1 MRATIEALRTASTIP
16 AKQRTEK
23 VNAVVDAVCSH
34 AYQQGLSR
42 DHLAS
47 IVALVTRRNHLD
59 QTSSTNLIKNL
70 YPAGRV
76 PSDVVITIVGALGHG
91 QAKPSAATQA
101 ALLKWAIA
109 VVDALE
115 DATILSKLYGV
126 LFNLLD
132 TMSLRLDMVRTSG
145 QDPALVGLLR
155 VYKDYY
161 PEIIVG
167 NAASGRTSFATS
179 AQDEWR
185 QRLQIIQE
193 ANASGNEQ
201 PHAQQHGFRV
211 IRHGAKRTKVSIL
224 PEVHTSYANEKS
236 VTLEEVNSAD
246 GLVKH
251 LERIELPNQLLAS
264 FKDPLLQKY
273 LILKPSDVAARRL
286 ELWLESYLR
295 EALEAIA
302 SGTKNPDHFDEL
314 LDGMLNYTTATKV
327 LLPTG
332 QDFLKSYLPFWDGR
346 TYSGSILGL
355 LAYVPMQEFHG
366 FKTSYLSPAEAAI
379 VASGTTDAYDR
390 LLAFYTAL
398 VQNWNHAANTS
409 RPDPRDAAEDLVAS
423 SNFAALTTHISN
435 TILSLL
441 SSQQYTPL
449 STATAILTY
458 YTTLS
463 TLSSGL
469 TPLTIPSAPT
479 LYNLLFHPSLATI
492 SHLCALLATYK
503 RAFETDLQDHAA
515 AASANLPRA
524 VTNAFNG
531 YLMDVANLLWRSRAL
546 TSTDPN
552 AMGCLCAPAVAAA
565 LHAYVSTLPP
575 VLIPTAAATT
585 TTTTTTA
592 TPAPGT
598 GPDYTLPSHF
608 GLPHNAL
615 TAPLALAAFRDLEDA
630 HHNKTNNNNNNENAA
645 PRHPPGPVTQ
655 RTLHRLARAGNNNNN
670 NGNNGN
676 GNGGGGGIELSWKAY
691 RVRVLEWLAERGV
704 RGLRD
709 FMFVTMKDLMKEASA
724 SASASASGPATSAGG
739 GGGGGRGGGGAAGT
753 T

>member
-1 MRATIEALRTASTIP
+1 
-16 AKQRTEK
+16 
-23 VNAVVDAVCSH
+23 
-34 AYQQGLSR
+34 
-42 DHLAS
+42 
-47 IVALVTRRNHLD
+47 
-59 QTSSTNLIKNL
+59 
-70 YPAGRV
+70 
-76 PSDVVITIVGALGHG
+76 
-91 QAKPSAATQA
+91 
-101 ALLKWAIA
+101 
-109 VVDALE
+109 
-115 DATILSKLYGV
+115 
-126 LFNLLD
+126 
-132 TMSLRLDMVRTSG
+132 MSLRLDMVRTSG

-179 AQDEWR
+179 AQGEWR
-185 QRLQIIQE
+185 QRLQVIQE

-201 PHAQQHGFRV
+201 PHTQQHGFRV

-236 VTLEEVNSAD
+236 VTLEEINSAD

-355 LAYVPMQEFHG
+355 LAYVPMQEFHE

-492 SHLCALLATYK
+492 SQLCALLATYK

-575 VLIPTAAATT
+575 VLIPATATT
-585 TTTTTTA
+585 T

-598 GPDYTLPSHF
+598 GPDYTLPSLF

-630 HHNKTNNNNNNENAA
+630 HHNSKNNNNSENAAA

-655 RTLHRLARAGNNNNN
+655 RTLHRLARAGNN
-670 NGNNGN
+670 GNNGN
-676 GNGGGGGIELSWKAY
+676 GNGAGAGIELSWKAY

-724 SASASASGPATSAGG
+724 SGPATSAGG
-739 GGGGGRGGGGAAGT
+739 GGGGGRGGGAAGT

>member
-23 VNAVVDAVCSH
+23 VNALVDAVCSH

-59 QTSSTNLIKNL
+59 QTSATNLIKNL

-132 TMSLRLDMVRTSG
+132 TMSLRSGPPLIVLDMVRTSG

-193 ANASGNEQ
+193 ANASSNEQ
-201 PHAQQHGFRV
+201 PHTQQHGFRV
-211 IRHGAKRTKVSIL
+211 IRHGAKRTKASIL

-236 VTLEEVNSAD
+236 VTLEEINSAD

-355 LAYVPMQEFHG
+355 LAYVPMQGFHE

-575 VLIPTAAATT
+575 VLIPATATT
-585 TTTTTTA
+585 T

-598 GPDYTLPSHF
+598 GPDYTLPSLF

-630 HHNKTNNNNNNENAA
+630 HHSKNNNSGNAAA

-655 RTLHRLARAGNNNNN
+655 RTLHRLARAGNN
-670 NGNNGN
+670 GNNGN
-676 GNGGGGGIELSWKAY
+676 GGGNGGGGGIELSWKAY

-724 SASASASGPATSAGG
+724 SASGPATSAGG
-739 GGGGGRGGGGAAGT
+739 GGGGGRGGGAAGT

>member
-23 VNAVVDAVCSH
+23 VNALVDAVCSH

-59 QTSSTNLIKNL
+59 QTSATNLIKNL

-132 TMSLRLDMVRTSG
+132 TMSLRSGPPLIVLDMVRTSG

-193 ANASGNEQ
+193 ANASSNEQ
-201 PHAQQHGFRV
+201 PHTQQHGFRV
-211 IRHGAKRTKVSIL
+211 IRHGAKRTKASIL

-236 VTLEEVNSAD
+236 VTLEEINSAD

-314 LDGMLNYTTATKV
+314 LDGMLNYTTATK
-327 LLPTG
+327 
-332 QDFLKSYLPFWDGR
+332 
-346 TYSGSILGL
+346 
-355 LAYVPMQEFHG
+355 
-366 FKTSYLSPAEAAI
+366 FKTSYLSPAEAAV

-409 RPDPRDAAEDLVAS
+409 RPDARDAAEDLVAS

-575 VLIPTAAATT
+575 VLIPAAATT
-585 TTTTTTA
+585 TTTTTT

-598 GPDYTLPSHF
+598 GPDYTLPSLF

-630 HHNKTNNNNNNENAA
+630 HHSNNSENAAA

-655 RTLHRLARAGNNNNN
+655 RTLHRLARAGN

-724 SASASASGPATSAGG
+724 SGPATSAGG
-739 GGGGGRGGGGAAGT
+739 GGGGGRGGGAAGT